1 MDLLASMNV
10 FTHVVEAHG
19 FTAASSR
26 LGLSRAAVSK
36 HIAQLEAH
44 LGGQLL
50 QRTTRRI
57 SLTEIGQAY
66 YTRCKAILED
76 VTDAECLVSGLN
88 SEPRGTLRLNVP
100 MTFGIRQIAPLLG
113 RFTALY
119 PHLNIDLS
127 FSDRLVDVVEEGY
140 DLVIR
145 IARLKDSNLIARRL
159 APARLVICA
168 APDYLEQHGRPHT
181 AEELSSQRCLRYSYA
196 SNSNEWRISKDGREQ
211 RIRISGPLLLN
222 NGDALCSAAEHGAGI
237 VMLPTFIV
245 GDSIRAG
252 RLERMLEDYE
262 CPSVGIHAV
271 YSSSRH
277 LTAKVRTLI
286 DFLATEINDPPAWD
300 TGIFEH

>member
-1 MDLLASMNV
+1 MDLLTSMNV
-10 FTHVVEAHG
+10 FTHVAEAHG

-50 QRTTRRI
+50 QRTTRRV

-76 VTDAECLVSGLN
+76 VTEAECLVSGLS
-88 SEPRGTLRLNVP
+88 SEPRGTLRVNVP
-100 MTFGIRQIAPLLG
+100 MTFGLRQIAPLLG
-113 RFTALY
+113 RFTAQY
-119 PHLNIDLS
+119 PQLHIDLS

-145 IARLKDSNLIARRL
+145 IARLRDSNLIARRL
-159 APARLVICA
+159 APAHLVLCA
-168 APDYLEQHGRPHT
+168 SPDYLEQHGRPQS
-181 AEELSSQRCLRYSYA
+181 AGELSGHRCLRYSYA
-196 SNSNEWRISKDGREQ
+196 SNSNEWRIARDGREQ
-211 RIRISGPLLLN
+211 RIRIRGPLLLN

-237 VMLPTFIV
+237 AMLPTFIV

-252 RLERMLEDYE
+252 RLECILQDYE
-262 CPSVGIHAV
+262 CPSFGIHAV
-271 YSSSRH
+271 YSSNRY

-286 DFLATEINDPPAWD
+286 DFLAAEINDPPAWD
-300 TGIFEH
+300 AGIFEH

>member
-1 MDLLASMNV
+1 MNLLTSMNV

-19 FTAASSR
+19 FTAASAR
-26 LGLSRAAVSK
+26 LGLSRASVSK

-50 QRTTRRI
+50 QRTTRRV
-57 SLTEIGQAY
+57 SLTEIGKAY
-66 YTRCKAILED
+66 YARCKAILED
-76 VTDAECLVSGLN
+76 VTEAESLVSGLS

-100 MTFGIRQIAPLLG
+100 MTFGLRQIAPLLG

-119 PHLNIDLS
+119 PNLHIDLS

-145 IARLKDSNLIARRL
+145 IAKLKDSNLIARRL

-168 APDYLEQHGRPHT
+168 SPDYLEQHGRPQT
-181 AEELSSQRCLRYSYA
+181 AEELSRHRCLRYSYA
-196 SNSNEWRISKDGREQ
+196 SNSNEWRISKKGREQ
-211 RIRISGPLLLN
+211 RIRVSGPLLLN
-222 NGDALCSAAEHGAGI
+222 NGDAICTAAEHGAGI
-237 VMLPTFIV
+237 AMLPTFIV
-245 GDSIRAG
+245 GDSIRTG
-252 RLERMLEDYE
+252 RLDRILEDYE

-277 LTAKVRTLI
+277 LTAKVRTVI
-286 DFLATEINDPPAWD
+286 DFLDAEISDPPVWD
-300 TGIFEH
+300 AGIFCH

>member
-1 MDLLASMNV
+1 M
-10 FTHVVEAHG
+10 
-19 FTAASSR
+19 
-26 LGLSRAAVSK
+26 
-36 HIAQLEAH
+36 
-44 LGGQLL
+44 L
-50 QRTTRRI
+50 QRTTRRV
-57 SLTEIGQAY
+57 SLTEIGRAY

-127 FSDRLVDVVEEGY
+127 FNDRLVDVVEEGY

-159 APARLVICA
+159 APARLVICT
-168 APDYLEQHGRPHT
+168 APDYLEQHGHPHT
-181 AEELSSQRCLRYSYA
+181 AEELSSHRCLRYSYA

-222 NGDALCSAAEHGAGI
+222 NGDALCSAAEHAAGI
-237 VMLPTFIV
+237 AMLPTFIV

-252 RLERMLEDYE
+252 RLVHVLKHYE

-286 DFLATEINDPPAWD
+286 DFLAAEINDPPAWD
-300 TGIFEH
+300 VGIFEY

>member
-1 MDLLASMNV
+1 MDLFTSMNV

-19 FTAASSR
+19 FTAASTR

-50 QRTTRRI
+50 QRTTRRV
-57 SLTEIGQAY
+57 SLTAIGQAY

-76 VTDAECLVSGLN
+76 VADAESLVGGLS
-88 SEPRGTLRLNVP
+88 SEPRGSLRLNVP
-100 MTFGIRQIAPLLG
+100 MTFGLRQIAPRLG

-119 PHLNIDLS
+119 PHLQIDLS

-159 APARLVICA
+159 APARLVVCA
-168 APDYLEQHGRPHT
+168 SPDYLEHHGRPLT
-181 AEELSSQRCLRYSYA
+181 AEELSRHRCLRYSYA

-211 RIRISGPLLLN
+211 RIRIRGPLLLN
-222 NGDALCSAAEHGAGI
+222 NGDAICSAAEHGAGI
-237 VMLPTFIV
+237 AMLPTFIV

-252 RLERMLEDYE
+252 RLVRILAEYE

-271 YSSSRH
+271 YASSRY

-286 DFLATEINDPPAWD
+286 DFLAAEIKDPPAWD
-300 TGIFEH
+300 TGIFDQ